1 MAGESQQ
8 VMKNITRVNDPK
20 KRVDG
25 YYVRLQ
31 WKKQSYS
38 KFFSLNEYKTEEHA
52 LHRAIEWRNDKEDE
66 IGKPRTEQVICGI
79 RPYTRRTNT
88 GEKGIQRLM
97 KQHHKHGKP
106 VGKRHPY
113 YIVTAFDRTG
123 KMRRTGISIEKH
135 GGENALKL
143 ARQRYQEL
151 KNSTGKEQNK
161 TQGNNTFD
169 VA

>member
-8 VMKNITRVNDPK
+8 VMKNITRVRDPK
-20 KRVDG
+20 KRIDG
-25 YYVRLQ
+25 YYVRIQ

-38 KFFSLNEYKTEEHA
+38 TFFSLNEYDTEANA
-52 LHRAIEWRNDKEDE
+52 LHRAIEWRNDTEDE
-66 IGKPRTEQVICGI
+66 IGKPRTERVICGI
-79 RPYTRRTNT
+79 RPPTRCTNI
-88 GEKGIQRLM
+88 GEKGIQRVM
-97 KQHHKHGKP
+97 KQHHKGGKRVGKP
-106 VGKRHPY
+106 HPY

-123 KMRRTGISIEKH
+123 TMRRTGISIEKH
-135 GGENALKL
+135 GEENALKL

-151 KNSTGKEQNK
+151 KNSTGKKRKN

>member
-8 VMKNITRVNDPK
+8 VMKNITRVRDPK
-20 KRVDG
+20 KRIDG
-25 YYVRLQ
+25 YYVRIQ

-38 KFFSLNEYKTEEHA
+38 KFFSLNEYETDANA
-52 LHRAIEWRNDKEDE
+52 LHRAIEWRNTKEDE
-66 IGKPRTEQVICGI
+66 IGKPRTERVICGI
-79 RPYTRRTNT
+79 RPSTRRTNT
-88 GEKGIQRLM
+88 GEKGIQRVM

-106 VGKRHPY
+106 VGKPHPY
-113 YIVTAFDRTG
+113 YIITAFDRTG

-135 GGENALKL
+135 GEEHALKL

-151 KNSTGKEQNK
+151 KNSTRKERTH
-161 TQGNNTFD
+161 TQGNTTFN